1 MPQSERLCDQCGAVV
16 PNAESRFCNM
26 CGAEVGIS
34 DDRPEVEQ
42 PKSVTNDWDL
52 LWAYLFLLVGAGIL
66 ILVVRWLKTA
76 MDSSVS

>member
-26 CGAEVGIS
+26 CGAEIAIS
-34 DDRPEVEQ
+34 ADRPEVEQ
-42 PKSVTNDWDL
+42 PKTVTNDWDL
-52 LWAYLFLLVGAGIL
+52 LWSYLFLLVGAGIL
-66 ILVVRWLKTA
+66 ILVVRWLRTA

>member
-1 MPQSERLCDQCGAVV
+1 MPQSERLCDRCGAAV
-16 PNAESRFCNM
+16 PNAKSRFCNM

-66 ILVVRWLKTA
+66 VLVIRWLKAA
-76 MDSSVS
+76 MESTGS